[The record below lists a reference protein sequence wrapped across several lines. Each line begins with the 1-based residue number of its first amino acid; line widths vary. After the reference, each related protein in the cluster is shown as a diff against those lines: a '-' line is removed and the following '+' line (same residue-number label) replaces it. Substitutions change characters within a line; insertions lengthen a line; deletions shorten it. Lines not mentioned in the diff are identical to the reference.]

1 MSAPGPDA
9 DNAIQRSDGKTLDKV
24 IQLEENG
31 KSGLVKLVKS
41 GTTSISRLFHNGVY
55 TKSIYPAVGETHP
68 LGDWVI
74 TKKPTCTEKG
84 ERQRSCKVEH
94 CVVTETEELPALGHQ
109 WSDWTPVKGDSR
121 REYRICE
128 VCNEVEYRDVSH
140 NSDSSDNSTLSTGLR
155 VLDPAQADE
164 VLFDQAMPA
173 DELHR
178 LIDHLR
184 NFDVIP
190 MISLGRDLHVED
202 SYHCMITL
210 PDGSQKNIVKYERDA
225 CDLKI
230 REVESLH
237 EVADAYPVDKLLTAG
252 DPAYLQAHYEEMY
265 APFKQTLSG
274 MFTAD
279 WYFEYTAP
287 GIDKARALE
296 GALPKLGID
305 ASEVVSFGDG
315 QNDKSMIEWAGTG
328 VAMGNAVDEVK
339 AVAQMVT
346 ANNNEDGIAV
356 ALDKLLG

>member
-1 MSAPGPDA
+1 M
-9 DNAIQRSDGKTLDKV
+9 AIKAIAMDIDGTLTNDQKV
-24 IQLEENG
+24 ISPRTREKLLAAQESGIKLILASGRPAWGLHALAQELDLQNHDGLLVAFNG
-31 KSGLVKLVKS
+31 A
-41 GTTSISRLFHNGVY
+41 H
-55 TKSIYPAVGETHP
+55 
-68 LGDWVI
+68 
-74 TKKPTCTEKG
+74 
-84 ERQRSCKVEH
+84 
-94 CVVTETEELPALGHQ
+94 VV
-109 WSDWTPVKGDSR
+109 D
-121 REYRICE
+121 
-128 VCNEVEYRDVSH
+128 
-140 NSDSSDNSTLSTGLR
+140 
-155 VLDPAQADE
+155 AQTDE

-252 DPAYLQAHYEEMY
+252 DPAYLQAHHEEMY
-265 APFKQTLSG
+265 
-274 MFTAD
+274 
-279 WYFEYTAP
+279 AP

>member
-1 MSAPGPDA
+1 MLILASGRPAWGLHALAQELDLQNHDGLLVAFNGAHVVDA
-9 DNAIQRSDGKTLDKV
+9 QT
-24 IQLEENG
+24 
-31 KSGLVKLVKS
+31 
-41 GTTSISRLFHNGVY
+41 
-55 TKSIYPAVGETHP
+55 
-68 LGDWVI
+68 
-74 TKKPTCTEKG
+74 
-84 ERQRSCKVEH
+84 
-94 CVVTETEELPALGHQ
+94 
-109 WSDWTPVKGDSR
+109 
-121 REYRICE
+121 
-128 VCNEVEYRDVSH
+128 
-140 NSDSSDNSTLSTGLR
+140 
-155 VLDPAQADE
+155 DE

-190 MISLGRDLHVED
+190 IISLGRDLHVED

-210 PDGSQKNIVKYERDA
+210 PDGLQKNIVKYERDA

-237 EVADAYPVDKLLTAG
+237 EVVDTYPVDKLLTAG
-252 DPAYLQAHYEEMY
+252 DPTYLQAHYEEMY
-265 APFKQTLSG
+265 APFTQTLSG

>member
-1 MSAPGPDA
+1 
-9 DNAIQRSDGKTLDKV
+9 
-24 IQLEENG
+24 
-31 KSGLVKLVKS
+31 
-41 GTTSISRLFHNGVY
+41 
-55 TKSIYPAVGETHP
+55 
-68 LGDWVI
+68 
-74 TKKPTCTEKG
+74 
-84 ERQRSCKVEH
+84 
-94 CVVTETEELPALGHQ
+94 
-109 WSDWTPVKGDSR
+109 
-121 REYRICE
+121 
-128 VCNEVEYRDVSH
+128 
-140 NSDSSDNSTLSTGLR
+140 
-155 VLDPAQADE
+155 
-164 VLFDQAMPA
+164 
-173 DELHR
+173 
-178 LIDHLR
+178 
-184 NFDVIP
+184 
-190 MISLGRDLHVED
+190 
-202 SYHCMITL
+202 MITL

-237 EVADAYPVDKLLTAG
+237 EVVDAYPVDKLLTAG
-252 DPAYLQAHYEEMY
+252 DPAYLQAHHEEMY
-265 APFKQTLSG
+265 APFIQTLSG

>member
-1 MSAPGPDA
+1 MD
-9 DNAIQRSDGKTLDKV
+9 IDGTLTNDQKV
-24 IQLEENG
+24 ISPRTREKLLAAQESGIKLILASGRPAWGLHALAQELDLQNHDGLLVAFNG
-31 KSGLVKLVKS
+31 A
-41 GTTSISRLFHNGVY
+41 H
-55 TKSIYPAVGETHP
+55 
-68 LGDWVI
+68 
-74 TKKPTCTEKG
+74 
-84 ERQRSCKVEH
+84 
-94 CVVTETEELPALGHQ
+94 VV
-109 WSDWTPVKGDSR
+109 D
-121 REYRICE
+121 
-128 VCNEVEYRDVSH
+128 
-140 NSDSSDNSTLSTGLR
+140 
-155 VLDPAQADE
+155 AQTDE

-210 PDGSQKNIVKYERDA
+210 PDGSRKNIVKYERDA

-237 EVADAYPVDKLLTAG
+237 EVVDTYPVDKLLTAG

-287 GIDKARALE
+287 GIDKACALE

>member
-1 MSAPGPDA
+1 M
-9 DNAIQRSDGKTLDKV
+9 AIKAIAMDIDGTLTNDQKV
-24 IQLEENG
+24 ISPRTREKLLAAQESGIKLILASGRPAWGLHALAQELDLQNHDGLLVAFNG
-31 KSGLVKLVKS
+31 A
-41 GTTSISRLFHNGVY
+41 H
-55 TKSIYPAVGETHP
+55 
-68 LGDWVI
+68 
-74 TKKPTCTEKG
+74 
-84 ERQRSCKVEH
+84 
-94 CVVTETEELPALGHQ
+94 VV
-109 WSDWTPVKGDSR
+109 D
-121 REYRICE
+121 
-128 VCNEVEYRDVSH
+128 
-140 NSDSSDNSTLSTGLR
+140 
-155 VLDPAQADE
+155 AQTDE

-287 GIDKARALE
+287 VSTRPAHSRVPCPSSASMPVRSYRLATARTT
-296 GALPKLGID
+296 
-305 ASEVVSFGDG
+305 
-315 QNDKSMIEWAGTG
+315 KSMIEWARHRCCHG
-328 VAMGNAVDEVK
+328 
-339 AVAQMVT
+339 
-346 ANNNEDGIAV
+346 
-356 ALDKLLG
+356 

>member
-1 MSAPGPDA
+1 MTFFPLQTESPWVFCMMAQTRLFNDGEA
-9 DNAIQRSDGKTLDKV
+9 YMAIKAIAMDIDGTLTNDQKV
-24 IQLEENG
+24 ISPRTREKLLAAQESGIKLILASGRPAWGLHALAQELDLQNHDGLLVAFNG
-31 KSGLVKLVKS
+31 A
-41 GTTSISRLFHNGVY
+41 H
-55 TKSIYPAVGETHP
+55 
-68 LGDWVI
+68 
-74 TKKPTCTEKG
+74 
-84 ERQRSCKVEH
+84 
-94 CVVTETEELPALGHQ
+94 VV
-109 WSDWTPVKGDSR
+109 D
-121 REYRICE
+121 
-128 VCNEVEYRDVSH
+128 
-140 NSDSSDNSTLSTGLR
+140 
-155 VLDPAQADE
+155 AQTDE

-252 DPAYLQAHYEEMY
+252 DPAYLQAHHEEMY

-279 WYFEYTAP
+279 WYFEFTAP

>member
-1 MSAPGPDA
+1 MTFYPLQTELPWVFCMMAQTRLFNDREA
-9 DNAIQRSDGKTLDKV
+9 HMAIKAIAMDIDGTLTNDQKV
-24 IQLEENG
+24 ISPRTREKLLAAQESGIKLILASGRPAWGLHALAQELDLQNHDGLLVAFNG
-31 KSGLVKLVKS
+31 A
-41 GTTSISRLFHNGVY
+41 H
-55 TKSIYPAVGETHP
+55 
-68 LGDWVI
+68 
-74 TKKPTCTEKG
+74 
-84 ERQRSCKVEH
+84 
-94 CVVTETEELPALGHQ
+94 VV
-109 WSDWTPVKGDSR
+109 D
-121 REYRICE
+121 
-128 VCNEVEYRDVSH
+128 
-140 NSDSSDNSTLSTGLR
+140 
-155 VLDPAQADE
+155 AQTDE

-346 ANNNEDGIAV
+346 ADNNEDGIAV
-356 ALDKLLG
+356 TLDKLLG